1 MEGYNSYRIPVPS
14 AYEALF
20 SHFYF
25 AENKSG
31 ATIVQTLMPSYQT
44 MMVFCFGNP
53 ASLLSKNG
61 DEITVD
67 KCIVLGPV
75 KHAFTYSLPP
85 DGEIFVCN
93 FKDDTFFRFF
103 GNIHL
108 TQDTALHPDKLLN
121 NNCFTALWSQLN
133 KTTDNESRIQ
143 LILEFSGPYLQGRNP
158 LAEQLAD
165 FDRETFSPIKG
176 VSKENKLSE
185 RAVQINHKK
194 YFGYTAKELYR
205 YNRFLKAIKI
215 IQTISAENTK
225 VDWFEVIDQCG
236 YYDQSQLI
244 RDFNHYLHLS
254 PAKYL
259 KFQEAICN
267 PRD

>member
-1 MEGYNSYRIPVPS
+1 MEGYNSYRIPVPA

-31 ATIVQTLMPSYQT
+31 ETVVKTLMPSYQT

-53 ASLLSKNG
+53 ASFLAKDK
-61 DEITVD
+61 DEITID
-67 KCIVLGPV
+67 KCMVLGPV
-75 KHAFTYSLPP
+75 RHAFNYSLPP
-85 DGEIFVCN
+85 NGEILVCN
-93 FKDDTFFRFF
+93 FKDDAFFRFF
-103 GNIHL
+103 GDINL
-108 TQDTALHPDKLLN
+108 AQDIALHPDELLN
-121 NNCFTALWSQLN
+121 ENCFTALWSQLN
-133 KTTDNESRIQ
+133 KTTNNEHRLRI
-143 LILEFSGPYLQGRNP
+143 ILDFCHPYLRDRHP
-158 LAEQLAD
+158 IAAQLAD

-185 RAVQINHKK
+185 RAIQINHKK

-205 YNRFLKAIKI
+205 YHRFLKAIKI
-215 IQTISAENTK
+215 IQTLLSEKAQ
-225 VDWFEVIDQCG
+225 VDWFEIIDQCG